1 MTLKIYK
8 MKNKNAAILLMISSI
23 FWILSD
29 IYWSIQRFT
38 GSSWEYYKEEPAD
51 LIISTLMII
60 VPISLLIF
68 SIALINNKSDVV
80 SNDKEEVLSQGNEQ
94 NLTVGDWLVNF
105 LITIIPLV
113 GFIFIIIWAND
124 DKNKIRKNWA
134 VASLIWSGI
143 IFVLSI
149 FLYATIFAAIM
160 NRY

>member
-1 MTLKIYK
+1 MTFKIYK
-8 MKNKNAAILLMISSI
+8 MKNKNAAILLMIISI

-29 IYWSIQRFT
+29 IYRSIQRFD
-38 GSSWEYYKEEPAD
+38 YYKEKPAD

-160 NRY
+160 KRY

>member
-1 MTLKIYK
+1 MIGSIYW
-8 MKNKNAAILLMISSI
+8 ILLRLYHIIDSFSETRLEYTKEHLI
-23 FWILSD
+23 KWGFDSLGIIL
-29 IYWSIQRFT
+29 
-38 GSSWEYYKEEPAD
+38 
-51 LIISTLMII
+51 
-60 VPISLLIF
+60 PISLLVL
-68 SIALINNKSDVV
+68 SIALMNNKSDVD
-80 SNDKEEVLSQGNEQ
+80 SNEKEEVLSQGNEQ

-134 VASLIWSGI
+134 VASLIWTGI

-160 NRY
+160 KRY

>member
-1 MTLKIYK
+1 MKI
-8 MKNKNAAILLMISSI
+8 KNAAVFLMIGSIYWILLRLYHIIDSFSETRLEYTKEHLI
-23 FWILSD
+23 KWGFDSLGIIL
-29 IYWSIQRFT
+29 
-38 GSSWEYYKEEPAD
+38 
-51 LIISTLMII
+51 
-60 VPISLLIF
+60 PISLLVL
-68 SIALINNKSDVV
+68 SIALMNNKTDVV
-80 SNDKEEVLSQGNEQ
+80 SNEKEEVLSQGNEQ

-134 VASLIWSGI
+134 VASLIWTGI

-160 NRY
+160 KRY

>member
-1 MTLKIYK
+1 MKI
-8 MKNKNAAILLMISSI
+8 KNAAVFLMIGSI
-23 FWILSD
+23 YVILIRVYYIIDDFSETRLEYTKENLINWGFD
-29 IYWSIQRFT
+29 SFSII
-38 GSSWEYYKEEPAD
+38 
-51 LIISTLMII
+51 L
-60 VPISLLIF
+60 PISLLVL
-68 SIALINNKSDVV
+68 SIALMNNKTDVV
-80 SNDKEEVLSQGNEQ
+80 SNEKEEVLSQSNEQ

-149 FLYATIFAAIM
+149 FLYATIFAAIIK
-160 NRY
+160 RY

>member
-1 MTLKIYK
+1 MKI
-8 MKNKNAAILLMISSI
+8 KNAAVFLMIGSI
-23 FWILSD
+23 YVILIRVYYIIDAFSETSLEYTKENLITWGCD
-29 IYWSIQRFT
+29 SFSII
-38 GSSWEYYKEEPAD
+38 
-51 LIISTLMII
+51 L
-60 VPISLLIF
+60 PISLLVL
-68 SIALINNKSDVV
+68 SIALMNNKSDVV
-80 SNDKEEVLSQGNEQ
+80 SNEKEEVLSQGNEQ

-134 VASLIWSGI
+134 VASLIWTGI

-160 NRY
+160 KRY

>member
-1 MTLKIYK
+1 MKI
-8 MKNKNAAILLMISSI
+8 KNAAVFLMIGSI
-23 FWILSD
+23 YVILIRVYYIIDAFSETRLEYTKENLIKWGFD
-29 IYWSIQRFT
+29 SFSII
-38 GSSWEYYKEEPAD
+38 
-51 LIISTLMII
+51 L
-60 VPISLLIF
+60 PISLLVL
-68 SIALINNKSDVV
+68 SIALMNNKSDVD
-80 SNDKEEVLSQGNEQ
+80 SNEKEEVLSQGNEQ

-134 VASLIWSGI
+134 VASLIWTGI

-160 NRY
+160 KRY

>member
-1 MTLKIYK
+1 MKI
-8 MKNKNAAILLMISSI
+8 KNAAVFLMIGSIYWILLRLYHIIDSFSETRLEYTKEHLI
-23 FWILSD
+23 KWGFDSLGIIL
-29 IYWSIQRFT
+29 
-38 GSSWEYYKEEPAD
+38 
-51 LIISTLMII
+51 
-60 VPISLLIF
+60 PISLLVL
-68 SIALINNKSDVV
+68 SIALMNNKSDVD
-80 SNDKEEVLSQGNEQ
+80 SNEKEEVLSQGNEQ

-134 VASLIWSGI
+134 VASLIWTGI

-160 NRY
+160 KRY

>member
-38 GSSWEYYKEEPAD
+38 GLSWEYYKEKPAD
-51 LIISTLMII
+51 LIISILIII

-80 SNDKEEVLSQGNEQ
+80 SNDKEEVLSQDNEQ

-149 FLYATIFAAIM
+149 FLYTTIFAAIM
-160 NRY
+160 KRY

>member
-1 MTLKIYK
+1 

-23 FWILSD
+23 FWILAD

-38 GSSWEYYKEEPAD
+38 GSNWDYYKEKPAD
-51 LIISTLMII
+51 FIISILIII

-68 SIALINNKSDVV
+68 SIALINNKSEVV
-80 SNDKEEVLSQGNEQ
+80 LNEKEEVLSQGNEQ

-113 GFIFIIIWAND
+113 GFISIIIWAND
-124 DKNKIRKNWA
+124 DINKIRKNWA
-134 VASLIWSGI
+134 VASLIWMGI

-149 FLYATIFAAIM
+149 FFV
-160 NRY
+160 